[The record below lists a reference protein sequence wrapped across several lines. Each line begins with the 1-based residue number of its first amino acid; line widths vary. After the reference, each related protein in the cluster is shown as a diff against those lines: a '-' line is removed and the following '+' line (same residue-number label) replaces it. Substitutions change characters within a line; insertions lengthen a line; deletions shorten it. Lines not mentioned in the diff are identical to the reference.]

1 MRYICHLLLSLQF
14 VWGQTTLKRYIMT
27 KIHIRYIFSIIVLL
41 CASISYAQEADTLK
55 SASETTVTQENAKPR
70 SRTRIV
76 IENADHISSNEN
88 IAPGLQ
94 VLTGDVCFRH
104 GNTYMTCD
112 SAHYRRDNNSFYA
125 MGRVHVN
132 EGDTLSLDC
141 DRMDYIGDKELIKA
155 YGNVIL
161 VNKTTSL
168 TTDTLDYDRIE
179 QRAYYNHFATIR
191 DGANTLSS
199 RIGIYTIPD
208 DMTDFYMNVEAKNPE
223 FEMYGDT
230 LHYGTVSKVI
240 TIQGPTYIISDE
252 NRIYTEHG
260 VYDTTTEISDF
271 TQNTRVYYGNN
282 RMITGDKIH
291 YERYEGYARV
301 EDNVVIRD
309 TSRRVM
315 IAGDVAEYFELL
327 DSAVVPKRP
336 RVALFGKDTLFLR
349 ADVIEMV
356 PLKDTTDKKQEERNK
371 LISMLTDDSSVEEDM
386 PTPSKEETDTTA
398 SSGPWQLENDNEF
411 FQGEGESYARGKMS
425 YDKRPDNRNMPRVMK
440 AFGNVRYYKHDMSGF
455 TDSIAYNQHTG
466 IMTMYGEPAVFSR
479 QNQITGDTI
488 EVKQNATGELT
499 DSIVIRSN
507 AFIISQDARNP
518 LQYNQ
523 ISGKYI
529 RGKIIND
536 DLRRVFITGN
546 AQVLYYTYDG
556 DGNSVGLNLSK
567 AARMMVMMRHSM
579 VERIRF
585 IKSPDGQ
592 IMDLS
597 SVPEDM
603 RELKGFRLR
612 TDEAPHNA
620 EEIWGKDAYDIRL
633 EIDF

>member
-1 MRYICHLLLSLQF
+1 
-14 VWGQTTLKRYIMT
+14 MT
-27 KIHIRYIFSIIVLL
+27 KIYIRYIFLLGILL
-41 CASISYAQEADTLK
+41 CASLYYAQEADTLK
-55 SASETTVTQENAKPR
+55 SQGEGLPTQVVDSTRPR

-76 IENADHISSNEN
+76 IENADRISNDEN
-88 IAPGLQ
+88 RAPGLQ

-132 EGDTLSLDC
+132 EGDTLTLDC
-141 DRMDYIGDKELIKA
+141 DRMDYLGDRELIKA
-155 YGNVIL
+155 YGNVRL
-161 VNKTTSL
+161 VNKTTEL

-191 DGANTLSS
+191 DGNNTLSS
-199 RIGIYTIPD
+199 RIGIYTVPE

-315 IAGDVAEYFELL
+315 IAGEVAEYFEKL
-327 DSAVVPKRP
+327 DSAVVPVRP
-336 RVALFGKDTLFLR
+336 RVVMFGRDTLFLR

-356 PLKDTTDKKQEERNK
+356 PLKDTVDKKQEERSAM
-371 LISMLTDDSSVEEDM
+371 ISMLTGDSSGEEEEM
-386 PTPSKEETDTTA
+386 PVPLKDDADTT
-398 SSGPWQLENDNEF
+398 SSEPWQLGGDDEF
-411 FQGEGESYARGKMS
+411 FQGDGAPYARGKMS
-425 YDKRPDNRNMPRVMK
+425 NDRRPDNHNMPRVMR

-466 IMTMYGEPAVFSR
+466 IMTMYREPAVFSR

-488 EVKQNATGELT
+488 EVKQNATRELT
-499 DSIVIRSN
+499 DSVVIYSN

-529 RGKIIND
+529 RGKIIDD

-567 AARMMVMMRHSM
+567 ASRMMVMMRRSM

-597 SVPEDM
+597 SVPEEM

-612 TDEAPHNA
+612 MDEAPHNA
-620 EEIWGKDAYDIRL
+620 EEIWGKDPYDVRL
-633 EIDF
+633 EIDY

>member
-1 MRYICHLLLSLQF
+1 
-14 VWGQTTLKRYIMT
+14 MT
-27 KIHIRYIFSIIVLL
+27 KIYIRYIFLLGILL
-41 CASISYAQEADTLK
+41 CASLYYAQEADTLK
-55 SASETTVTQENAKPR
+55 SQGEGLPTQVVDSTRPR

-76 IENADHISSNEN
+76 IENADRISNDEN
-88 IAPGLQ
+88 RAPGLQ

-132 EGDTLSLDC
+132 EGDTLTLDC
-141 DRMDYIGDKELIKA
+141 DRMDYLGDRELIKA
-155 YGNVIL
+155 YGNVRL
-161 VNKTTSL
+161 VNKTTEL

-191 DGANTLSS
+191 DGNNTLSS
-199 RIGIYTIPD
+199 RIGIYTVPE
-208 DMTDFYMNVEAKNPE
+208 DMADFYMNVEAKNPE

-315 IAGDVAEYFELL
+315 IAGEVAEYFEKL
-327 DSAVVPKRP
+327 DSAVVPVRP
-336 RVALFGKDTLFLR
+336 RVVMFGRDTLFLR

-356 PLKDTTDKKQEERNK
+356 PLKDTVDKKQEERSAM
-371 LISMLTDDSSVEEDM
+371 ISMLTGDSSGEEEEM
-386 PTPSKEETDTTA
+386 PVPLKDDADTT
-398 SSGPWQLENDNEF
+398 SSEPWQLGGDDEF
-411 FQGEGESYARGKMS
+411 FQGRETSYARDKMS
-425 YDKRPDNRNMPRVMK
+425 NDRRPDNRNMPRVMR
-440 AFGNVRYYKHDMSGF
+440 AFGNVRYYKYDMSGF

-488 EVKQNATGELT
+488 EVKQNATRELT
-499 DSIVIRSN
+499 DSVVIYSN

-529 RGKIIND
+529 RGKIIDD

-567 AARMMVMMRHSM
+567 ASRMMVMMRRSM

-597 SVPEDM
+597 SVPEEM

-612 TDEAPHNA
+612 MDEAPHNA
-620 EEIWGKDAYDIRL
+620 EEIWGKDPYDVRL
-633 EIDF
+633 EIDY